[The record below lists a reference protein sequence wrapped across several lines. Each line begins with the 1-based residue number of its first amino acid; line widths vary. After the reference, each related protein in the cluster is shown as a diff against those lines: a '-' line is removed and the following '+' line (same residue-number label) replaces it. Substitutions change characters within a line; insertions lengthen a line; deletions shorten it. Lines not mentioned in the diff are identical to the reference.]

1 MKAKPGEIRLAD
13 LGLAAK
19 VRPVLIVSRNDPEA
33 PRALTLYVPLTTQH
47 RGSRYE
53 IPVGHLPFLDAASVI
68 NVQGLGSVIEP
79 RLERKLGQIPAD
91 LMVKVKEALRF
102 ALEL

>member
-1 MKAKPGEIRLAD
+1 VAD

-19 VRPVLIVSRNDPEA
+19 VRPVLIVSRHDPEA

-53 IPVGHLPFLDAASVI
+53 IPVGHLPFLDAASVV
-68 NVQGLGSVIEP
+68 NVQGLGSIIEA

-91 LMVKVKEALRF
+91 LMVKGKDALRF
-102 ALEL
+102 IFEL

>member
-1 MKAKPGEIRLAD
+1 MKAKPGEIWLAD

-19 VRPVLIVSRNDPEA
+19 VRPVLIVSRHDPEA

-53 IPVGHLPFLDAASVI
+53 IPIGHLPFLDAAS
-68 NVQGLGSVIEP
+68 NVRVES
-79 RLERKLGQIPAD
+79 RCA
-91 LMVKVKEALRF
+91 
-102 ALEL
+102 